1 MSKKCIIGNI
11 VHSLRMGALE
21 MIERGA
27 IIYSSDGVIEKILDM
42 NIPSS
47 ASEVNSMEPAN
58 VMDFTGKLIIPGFV
72 DAHCHAPQYVFTGTG
87 VDMDLMEW
95 LQTYTF
101 PVESRFQ
108 DLEFAKL
115 AYGKAVRRHLKSG
128 TTFAS
133 YYATIHKSAALV
145 LATILAEVGQRAF
158 VGKVAMDRNSPD
170 FYIEPTAAS
179 IADSEDFV
187 RSVLSSTEVG
197 KGFLEGVDAEGACYD
212 ATAPFSARPSLL
224 NRPDA
229 PLVLPCITPRF
240 VPTCTPAAL
249 AGLGGLSHRY
259 GLPVQSHLSESLNEI
274 AFVKSLHPEASTYA
288 GVYHAN
294 GLLHFGTIMGHCI
307 HCSEEELALLRDT
320 KTSTIN
326 CASSN
331 FLLGSGIMDVRRFL
345 DAGVAVGL
353 GTDVAGGAS
362 ASMLDCMR
370 NTISASRAM
379 GFRNREDGVPPSMDK
394 LEIADKGEGVKGP
407 YRWLTTNEAFHL
419 ATQGGADAL
428 GMGDVVGNFTT
439 GKKLDCLVVDVAAEG
454 GPIDVFGGESV
465 YNHFEKFVYLGDDR
479 NIQTVIVDGKVV
491 LG

>member
-1 MSKKCIIGNI
+1 MSKKCIIGNL
-11 VHSLRMGALE
+11 VHSLKMGTLE
-21 MIERGA
+21 IIERGA
-27 IIYSSDGVIEKILDM
+27 IVFSSDGVIEKILDM
-42 NIPSS
+42 NTPSC
-47 ASEVNSMEPAN
+47 AAEVGSMDPGQ

-108 DLEFAKL
+108 DLDFAKV
-115 AYGKAVRRHLKSG
+115 AYGKAVKRHLKSG

-145 LATILAEVGQRAF
+145 LAEIISEVGQRAF

-170 FYIEPTAAS
+170 FYIEPTQAS
-179 IADSEDFV
+179 VADTEDFV
-187 RSVLSSTEVG
+187 RRVLGSTPVG
-197 KGFLEGVDAEGACYD
+197 QQFLDGVDAEGSTYNSTD
-212 ATAPFSARPSLL
+212 NFSARPSLL
-224 NRPDA
+224 NRTDA
-229 PLVLPCITPRF
+229 PLVLPCVTPRF
-240 VPTCTPAAL
+240 VPTCTPASL
-249 AGLGGLSHRY
+249 QGLGSISHRY

-274 AFVKSLHPEASTYA
+274 AFVKSLHPEATTYA

-320 KTSTIN
+320 HTSTIN

-345 DAGVAVGL
+345 DAGVKVGL

-362 ASMLDCMR
+362 ASMLDCIR

-379 GFRNREDGVPPSMDK
+379 GFRQRADGIPPSMDK
-394 LEIADKGEGVKGP
+394 LDIADVGDAVKGP
-407 YRWLTTNEAFHL
+407 YRYDYRDILLTTLCSAHIL
-419 ATQGGADAL
+419 L
-428 GMGDVVGNFTT
+428 
-439 GKKLDCLVVDVAAEG
+439 
-454 GPIDVFGGESV
+454 
-465 YNHFEKFVYLGDDR
+465 
-479 NIQTVIVDGKVV
+479 
-491 LG
+491 